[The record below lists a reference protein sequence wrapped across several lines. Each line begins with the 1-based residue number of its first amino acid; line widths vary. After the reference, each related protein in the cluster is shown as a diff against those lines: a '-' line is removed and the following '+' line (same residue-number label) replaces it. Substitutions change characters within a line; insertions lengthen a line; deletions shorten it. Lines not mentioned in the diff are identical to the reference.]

1 MTTIKIGGMSCQHC
15 VRAVAKALGS
25 IEGITDVQVDLE
37 KGEASFREK
46 IPQDSAVIK
55 EVIKRAGYEVL

>member
-1 MTTIKIGGMSCQHC
+1 MATIKIGGMSCQHC
-15 VRAVAKALGS
+15 VRAVTKALGS
-25 IEGITDVQVDLE
+25 VEGIEDVQVDME

-46 IPQDSAVIK
+46 ILQDSAVIK